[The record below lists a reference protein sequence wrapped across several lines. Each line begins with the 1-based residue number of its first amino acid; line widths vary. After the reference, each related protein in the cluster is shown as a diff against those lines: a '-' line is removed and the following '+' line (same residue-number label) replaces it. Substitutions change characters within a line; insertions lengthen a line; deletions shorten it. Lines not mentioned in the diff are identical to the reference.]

1 MYCNTPHAT
10 AGTSPAYLL
19 MKRQLRTGLDLLRP
33 TPTKTLFQDKQQDH
47 VNQPAKR
54 YKDRQFT
61 VRDPVLARNYTT
73 KEKWAPTTVLRK
85 AGPVSYT
92 QDNQT
97 WWKHV
102 DQMLPREPAATSPEA
117 EAPVSFHKRADT
129 SPQQVSTHI
138 SLFFTAANRGY
149 TSNCT

>member
-54 YKDRQFT
+54 YKDRHFT
-61 VRDPVLARNYTT
+61 VEDPVLTRNYTT
-73 KEKWAPTTVLRK
+73 KERWPPATVLKRL
-85 AGPVSYT
+85 GLCHTFCT

-97 WWKHV
+97 WQRHV
-102 DQMLPREPAATSPEA
+102 DQLLPREPAATIPEA
-117 EAPVSFHKRADT
+117 EVPSQAS
-129 SPQQVSTHI
+129 
-138 SLFFTAANRGY
+138 
-149 TSNCT
+149 